1 MIKNLGY
8 KVFAVWSGDM
18 FMVEVCLGEY
28 TNLAKAYNHVF
39 NHNLYLEYSKFD
51 KKLDLFDK
59 NSRIKEVKDKD
70 IIVKHL
76 PEYKENYPNIFAQDF
91 EPVMVNIDGFD
102 EYEELSNIHDMN
114 RMGEKFDKIIRLK
127 CA

>member
-1 MIKNLGY
+1 MNNLGY
-8 KVFAVWSGDM
+8 KVIAVWCGDM

-28 TNLAKAYNHVF
+28 TNLAEAYNLAF
-39 NHNLYLEYSKFD
+39 NQNLSLDYSEFD
-51 KKLDLFDK
+51 RKLDLLDK
-59 NSRIKEVKDKD
+59 KYYVRELKDED

-76 PEYKENYPNIFAQDF
+76 PEHKQDCLHAIAKDF
-91 EPVMVNIDGFD
+91 EPVIINIDEFH
-102 EYEELSNIHDMN
+102 EYEELSNIHDMD